1 MIAYRITAENAV
13 GGISDVI
20 VQRKTDAKKGWTFCS
35 FFSTVGSS
43 ISAVVLFALSL
54 STLSPPSRDEAFLA
68 IGLMCPER

>member
-1 MIAYRITAENAV
+1 MIAYRITAENTV

-20 VQRKTDAKKGWTFCS
+20 VQRKTDAKKGWMFCS
-35 FFSTVGSS
+35 FFSTAGSS
-43 ISAVVLFALSL
+43 ISAVVLFAL